1 MNSKAPTA
9 VGPSQAE
16 GRQVTRSAMKSELHT
31 ALLVDA
37 CSTQLSTQSG
47 AGEFV

>member
-1 MNSKAPTA
+1 MNSNAPTA
-9 VGPSQAE
+9 VGPSQAA
-16 GRQVTRSAMKSELHT
+16 GRQVTRAAMKSELHT
-31 ALLVDA
+31 VVFVDA